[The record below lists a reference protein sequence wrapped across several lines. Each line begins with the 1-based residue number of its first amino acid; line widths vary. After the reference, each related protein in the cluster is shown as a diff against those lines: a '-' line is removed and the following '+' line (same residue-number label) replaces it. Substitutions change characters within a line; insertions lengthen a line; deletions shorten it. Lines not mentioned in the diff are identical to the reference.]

1 MGLMSMYENSAPTL
15 SMNGVDQRNYNPVI
29 AGSMQPVSQL
39 QMSNPTD
46 PMMQDQLTA
55 ANVGNL
61 SHGVN
66 ALLGRGY
73 QPYWNET
80 GGPEGESTFHTNLE
94 PAKNLASLFGVNSS
108 AYDLTGRQGASS
120 FINDLNTATNP
131 YYSVSGLSRSWAPN
145 PNDAR
150 QAATTLYQN
159 NGQGQ
164 LQQAAPSTFYSAPR
178 TGGFLRQNADEISGI
193 LGTVLPA
200 FGGWAGILGQ
210 GATGTLTAGGGL
222 GLTGGLS
229 SAIGNTATN
238 ALVNAGVG
246 SLINGTGG
254 QGFLS
259 SLAGGGLNSL
269 AGNALGGLSNTLGSN
284 VTDLLRG
291 GMNAYGRTLG
301 RAGLSS
307 MFR

>member
-1 MGLMSMYENSAPTL
+1 MPGLMSMYENSAPTFD
-15 SMNGVDQRNYNPVI
+15 MGGIDQRNYNPI
-29 AGSMQPVSQL
+29 LAGSMQPISQ
-39 QMSNPTD
+39 MINNNPTD
-46 PMMQDQLTA
+46 AGLRDQMTA

-73 QPYWNET
+73 QPYWNEI
-80 GGPEGESTFHTNLE
+80 GGAEGETNFRTNLE
-94 PAKNLASLFGVNSS
+94 PAKNLASLFNIDPGK
-108 AYDLTGRQGASS
+108 YDLTGRQGASS

-150 QAATTLYQN
+150 QAATTLYQQN
-159 NGQGQ
+159 PQGQ
-164 LQQAAPSTFYSAPR
+164 LQQAAPSSFYSAPR

-193 LGTVLPA
+193 LSAVLPA
-200 FGGWAGILGQ
+200 FGGWAGLLGQ
-210 GATGTLTAGGGL
+210 GASGTLTAGGGL

-229 SAIGNTATN
+229 SAVGNTATN
-238 ALVNAGVG
+238 ALVNAGMG
-246 SLINGTGG
+246 SLLSGNGT

-259 SLAGGGLNSL
+259 SLASGGLNS
-269 AGNALGGLSNTLGSN
+269 ALGSGIGNLGLGSN

-291 GMNAYGRTLG
+291 GLNAYNSTAG